1 MAFINWSDEYCVNVK
16 EIDDQHKKLFDIIN
30 AFYDT
35 MEDDSK
41 IALGKLLNSLV
52 EYTIYHF
59 RTEEMYFDKLRCED
73 SEVHKKEHQVFVDKV
88 HDVKNNFES
97 GSLVISVG
105 ITRFLK
111 KWILEHI
118 AHTDMKYSSCFND
131 NGLH

>member
-1 MAFINWSDEYCVNVK
+1 MAFIDWSDEYSVSVK
-16 EIDDQHKKLFDIIN
+16 EIDDQHKKLFNIIN

-41 IALGKLLNSLV
+41 KALGKLLNSLA
-52 EYTIYHF
+52 EYTMYHF
-59 RTEEMYFDKLRCED
+59 KTEEMYFDKFRYVD
-73 SEVHKKEHQVFVDKV
+73 SEAHKKEHQVFVDKV
-88 HDVKNNFES
+88 FDVKNNFES
-97 GSLVISVG
+97 GKLVISVS

-118 AHTDMKYSSCFND
+118 ALTDMKYSSCFTD

>member
-1 MAFINWSDEYCVNVK
+1 MPFINWSDEYSVNVK
-16 EIDDQHKKLFDIIN
+16 IIDDQHKKLFDIIN

-41 IALGKLLNSLV
+41 KALGKLLDSLV
-52 EYTIYHF
+52 EYTTYHF
-59 RTEEMYFDKLRCED
+59 RTEEMNFDKFRYVD
-73 SEVHKKEHQVFVDKV
+73 SEVHKKEHQAFIDKV
-88 HDVKNNFES
+88 HDVKNNCES
-97 GSLVISVG
+97 GKLVISVS

-118 AHTDMKYSSCFND
+118 AHTDMKYSNCFND